1 MKFSRA
7 GWLAILAPVLALAGC
22 NRSAPPATP
31 PSDATGQAPF
41 EPAMQGPELGIVALG
56 DSLFAGYGLRP
67 EQSYPVKLEQALR
80 ARGINARVT
89 NAGVSGNTSGD
100 GLQRLAFTLD
110 NQPAPPRLVIIS
122 LGGNDMLRGLPPA
135 EARSNL
141 DAILAELDKRHIP
154 VVVMGMLAA
163 PNLGQQYAHAFN
175 AIYPEVASKHHAVL
189 VPFFLAPV
197 VDKPD
202 LVQPDHIHP
211 AAAGVDVIVN
221 ATVDTVAKSLGK

>member
-7 GWLAILAPVLALAGC
+7 GWLAILTPALALTAC

-31 PSDATGQAPF
+31 PSEAAGQEAS
-41 EPAMQGPELGIVALG
+41 EPAMQGPELRIVALG

-67 EQSYPVKLEQALR
+67 EQSYPVRLEQALQT
-80 ARGINARVT
+80 RGINAQVT
-89 NAGVSGNTSGD
+89 NAGVSGNTTGD

-110 NQPAPPRLVIIS
+110 NQPSPPRLVIIS

-135 EARSNL
+135 EARQNL

-154 VVVMGMLAA
+154 VVIMGMLAA
-163 PNLGQQYAHAFN
+163 PNLGQQYAHDFN
-175 AIYPEVASKHHAVL
+175 AIYPEVADKHHAVL

-197 VDKPD
+197 ADKPN
-202 LVQPDHIHP
+202 LVQQDHIHP
-211 AAAGVDVIVN
+211 TAAGVDVIVK
-221 ATVDTVAKSLGK
+221 ATIDTVAKALGK